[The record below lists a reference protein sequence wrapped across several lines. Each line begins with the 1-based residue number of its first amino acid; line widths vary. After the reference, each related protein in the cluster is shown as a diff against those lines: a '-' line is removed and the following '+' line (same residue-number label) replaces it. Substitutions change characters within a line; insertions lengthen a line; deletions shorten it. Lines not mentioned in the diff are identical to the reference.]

1 MASRTKPAAETATS
15 KADSAKATTPKASAT
30 KAGAGRLGPAKGLAR
45 TPGRPAAA
53 GEDLRERL
61 LDAAVTC
68 FSRRGIAAT
77 PLRAIAAE
85 AGANPALLHYYFG
98 DRAQLQQTVID
109 ERVMPVFA
117 QLREPLLAHGD
128 DIAGLVAGFVQGI
141 GRIVGEHPWLP
152 PLWVREVL
160 CEGGALRDLLVNQ
173 LAPQLPRMMVGKFA
187 AAQAQGRLNPDL
199 DPRLL
204 MVSLIGLTLF
214 PAAGAPIWQRMF
226 DASDLDYEALRRH
239 TLVLLDRGLE
249 CG

>member
-1 MASRTKPAAETATS
+1 MASRTKSPATAS
-15 KADSAKATTPKASAT
+15 AGAKSAKAAAT
-30 KAGAGRLGPAKGLAR
+30 KAGATKSSAAKGPARSRA
-45 TPGRPAAA
+45 PGRPTAA

-68 FSRRGIAAT
+68 FSRHGIAAT

-98 DRAQLQQTVID
+98 DRVQLQQAVID
-109 ERVMPVFA
+109 ERLIPVFT

-128 DIAGLVAGFVQGI
+128 DVAGLVAGFVQGI

-152 PLWVREVL
+152 SLWVREVL
-160 CEGGALRDLLVNQ
+160 CEGGALRDLLVERV
-173 LAPQLPRMMVGKFA
+173 APQLPQMMVGKFA

-226 DASDLDYEALRRH
+226 DASDLDYEMLRRH